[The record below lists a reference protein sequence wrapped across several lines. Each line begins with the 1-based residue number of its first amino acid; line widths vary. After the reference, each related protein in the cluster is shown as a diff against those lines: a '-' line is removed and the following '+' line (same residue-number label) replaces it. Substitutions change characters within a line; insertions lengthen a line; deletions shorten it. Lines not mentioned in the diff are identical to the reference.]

1 MPFCKKE
8 MFKATLKSFLIIL
21 GFLILASCGKKAPPL
36 SIEESIPSD
45 FEFEIET
52 TQAGFNLWISL
63 PTKTQGNYTLVSIKK
78 ILIEKGEKPLD
89 LPHAKEKI
97 KIIKVSPK
105 LHTAGNLFLYSDYK
119 IKHRH
124 QYSYR
129 IKIVKD
135 FLVETGW
142 SSWITVFWHNPPG
155 IPENFNLKVLGEKA
169 VFLSWERPKTDIF
182 GLYLE
187 EEVFYELFKRSQHK
201 EKVLTLQKTNFFEE
215 LSEEKK
221 VCYSVRA
228 LLNFKKTLI
237 PGPKTPE
244 RCVTF

>member
-1 MPFCKKE
+1 
-8 MFKATLKSFLIIL
+8 MFKIALKFCMIL
-21 GFLILASCGKKAPPL
+21 GFLFVVSCGKKAPPL
-36 SIEESIPSD
+36 SIDESIPSD
-45 FEFEIET
+45 FEFEIEA

-63 PTKTQGNYTLVSIKK
+63 PTKTKGNYTLVSIKK
-78 ILIEKGEKPLD
+78 LLIEKREKPLD
-89 LPHAKEKI
+89 LPQSKEKI

-105 LHTAGNLFLYSDYK
+105 LHSAGNLFLFSDYK

-129 IKIVKD
+129 IKVVKD
-135 FLVETGW
+135 FLVETDW

-155 IPENFNLKVLGEKA
+155 VPERFDLKVLGEKA
-169 VFLSWERPKTDIF
+169 IFLSWERPKTDIF

-187 EEVFYELFKRSQHK
+187 GEVFYELFKRGQDK
-201 EKVLTLQKTNFFEE
+201 EKVLTIKKTNFFEE
-215 LSEEKK
+215 LSERKM
-221 VCYSVRA
+221 CYSVRA
-228 LLNFKKTLI
+228 ILNFRETLI